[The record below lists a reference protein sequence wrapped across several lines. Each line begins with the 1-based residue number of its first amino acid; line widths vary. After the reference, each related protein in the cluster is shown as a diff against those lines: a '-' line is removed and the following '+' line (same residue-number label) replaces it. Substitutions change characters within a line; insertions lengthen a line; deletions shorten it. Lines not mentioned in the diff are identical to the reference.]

1 MIAKADMEFEWD
13 PKKAAANLKKH
24 GVTFQEAATVFGDP
38 LALTFP
44 DPDHSENEERHLTFG
59 LSLQKR
65 LIVVSHTERG
75 DRTRIINARLMDRE
89 EKVIYEEG

>member
-1 MIAKADMEFEWD
+1 MEFEWD

-38 LALTFP
+38 LALTFQ
-44 DPDHSENEERHLTFG
+44 DPDHSADEERQLTFG

-89 EKVIYEEG
+89 ERVIYEEG